1 MVLIVIFGV
10 SKVSDRGTFKAKSLR
25 KSGLKALLRRKAPDM
40 AWQWVGE
47 CWVDV
52 ARIVHQSKLPYLG
65 VGQNLLLSILM
76 GWTSIYQ
83 LFWGSL
89 GARVLTN
96 SHFFSTKHWGFHHHL
111 RGFNEPIRIF
121 MAESWPM
128 TWHRESLEWWELD
141 WNHLIFFRKLNSQSF
156 QLGEVHPH
164 LSSKCGHEK
173 SIKNPSINGAF

>member
-1 MVLIVIFGV
+1 VVLIVIFGV

-96 SHFFSTKHWGFHHHL
+96 SHFFSTKHRGFHHHL
-111 RGFNEPIRIF
+111 SGIQWTNPDFYGWIMTDDLAPWITGMMGIGLESSHIF
-121 MAESWPM
+121 
-128 TWHRESLEWWELD
+128 
-141 WNHLIFFRKLNSQSF
+141 SQT
-156 QLGEVHPH
+156 
-164 LSSKCGHEK
+164 K
-173 SIKNPSINGAF
+173 